1 MSNNDEVVSRQGKG
15 NGKNGQNKRNPGITP
30 IEFWEG
36 GFPGNSYSNDIEKI
50 LEMPGIEDP
59 AGIFAR
65 GIYRNEEQRVALI
78 ELWDLAEKH
87 HLERKKTLIRNNVAS
102 TIGWKGFGKVLQLSV
117 GTQIA
122 MPGVTREI
130 LEMKKS
136 KEKETDQRRSDFR
149 SDGMVR
155 DINHD

>member
-1 MSNNDEVVSRQGKG
+1 MSNNDEVVSRQSKG
-15 NGKNGQNKRNPGITP
+15 NRNNGKDKRNPGITP
-30 IEFWEG
+30 PEYWEQP
-36 GFPGNSYSNDIEKI
+36 FDHMPYSNDIEKI
-50 LEMPGIEDP
+50 LAMPGIDDP

-149 SDGMVR
+149 SEGMARETNR
-155 DINHD
+155 D